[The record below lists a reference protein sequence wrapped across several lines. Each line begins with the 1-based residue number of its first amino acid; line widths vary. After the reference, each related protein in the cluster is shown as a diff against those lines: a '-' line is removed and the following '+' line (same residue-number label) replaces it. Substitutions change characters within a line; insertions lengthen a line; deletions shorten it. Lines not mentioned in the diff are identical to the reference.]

1 MSAKQDPAALVLGDG
16 TVYEGTAF
24 GARTEGAGEVVF
36 HTGMTGYQEILTDP
50 SYAGQIVCMT
60 YPEIGNTG
68 VTPEDEESRGIF
80 MSGFVVRD
88 HVDFPS
94 NWRSRESLNDYLVRH
109 RVPGVSGIDTRA
121 LVRRLRTAGAMN
133 GIIAQGPFD
142 LAALRKRAA
151 ALPSMA
157 GLNLVDGVT
166 CKEPYEWREGTDWA
180 LDPPAGGKR
189 YRAVA
194 FDYGIKRNI
203 LRQLVNAG
211 FDVTV
216 VPADT
221 PAKDVLARK
230 PDGVFLSNGP
240 GDPAAVT
247 YAIPIVREI
256 VKAKVPIFGIC
267 LGHQI
272 LGLALGG
279 TTRKLRFG
287 HHGANQPARDEQSRR
302 VMIASENHG
311 FAVDANALAATE
323 DVEVTHMNL
332 NDQTI
337 EGLRHRTLPLFS
349 VQYHPEASPGPHDTA
364 YLFRRFRELVE
375 SSDA

>member
-1 MSAKQDPAALVLGDG
+1 MSATRDAAVLVLGDG
-16 TVYEGTAF
+16 TAYEGIAF
-24 GARTEGAGEVVF
+24 GARAEGAGEVVF

-68 VTPEDEESRGIF
+68 CTPEDEESRGIF
-80 MSGFVVRD
+80 MRGFVVRD

-94 NWRSRESLNDYLVRH
+94 SWRSRESLNDYLVRH
-109 RVPGVSGIDTRA
+109 RVPGISGVDTRA

-142 LAALRKRAA
+142 LAALRARAA
-151 ALPSMA
+151 TLPSMA

-166 CKEPYEWREGTDWA
+166 CEAPYEWREGTEWA
-180 LDPPAGGKR
+180 LAAAASGR
-189 YRAVA
+189 RRRVVA
-194 FDYGIKRNI
+194 YDYGIKRNI
-203 LRQLVNAG
+203 LRELVNAG

-216 VPADT
+216 VPAAT

-247 YAIPIVREI
+247 YAIPIVREL
-256 VKAKVPIFGIC
+256 VKAKLPIFGIC

-287 HHGANQPARDEQSRR
+287 HHGANQPARDEQSQR

-311 FAVDANALAATE
+311 FAVDAKALAETE
-323 DVEVTHMNL
+323 DVEVTHVNL
-332 NDQTI
+332 NDGTI

-349 VQYHPEASPGPHDTA
+349 VQYHPEASPGPHDTE

-375 SSDA
+375 SSHA